1 MKLLNAKIN
10 KNSLFVIN
18 KFDEVKL
25 NLDKDE
31 DVEKT
36 KTFQIYD
43 YIFRNFH
50 TNLNKNKIITLDS
63 RNLKYEKNRL
73 KNFDDFILFFA
84 NNLFINKDEDDFV
97 KLVKKEI
104 KTVFNIKKITKPKKI
119 SDEVKNYNKETYNN
133 LCTKLEQKNFKINS
147 EEYMNLFQIFLD
159 VKKKINE
166 KKEEEKKEEKIEKLI
181 HQELYESFGKSFKD
195 LINEFVGNE
204 TFITLLRIFNI
215 LLIRLYEYSED
226 EELKEKALKQIFH
239 LRFHIDPILKK
250 EENKLNQ
257 FYSKNELTL
266 FRFSSF
272 QYEIQEIFNINQ
284 QKILSFKQ
292 EEKKLIY

>member
-1 MKLLNAKIN
+1 VKLLNAKIN

-25 NLDKDE
+25 NIDKDE

-50 TNLNKNKIITLDS
+50 TNLDKNTIITLDS

-84 NNLFINKDEDDFV
+84 NNLPINKNEDDFV

-104 KTVFNIKKITKPKKI
+104 KNVFNIKKITKSKKI

-159 VKKKINE
+159 VKKKRRR
-166 KKEEEKKEEKIEKLI
+166 KKRRRRKRRK
-181 HQELYESFGKSFKD
+181 
-195 LINEFVGNE
+195 
-204 TFITLLRIFNI
+204 R
-215 LLIRLYEYSED
+215 R
-226 EELKEKALKQIFH
+226 
-239 LRFHIDPILKK
+239 R
-250 EENKLNQ
+250 
-257 FYSKNELTL
+257 
-266 FRFSSF
+266 R
-272 QYEIQEIFNINQ
+272 
-284 QKILSFKQ
+284 
-292 EEKKLIY
+292 